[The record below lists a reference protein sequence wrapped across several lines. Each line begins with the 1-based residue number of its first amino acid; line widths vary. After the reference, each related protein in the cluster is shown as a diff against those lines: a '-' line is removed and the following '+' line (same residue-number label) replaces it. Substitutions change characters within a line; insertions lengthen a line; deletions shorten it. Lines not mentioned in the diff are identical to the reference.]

1 MTLSWIDITNFMII
15 STAFAISIL
24 GLMAV
29 LRVHHIG
36 DWERRFLTIFFG
48 FLIAY
53 SVSAFSVQIS
63 LTVRDARLEPFS
75 ALALFLESLF
85 SSLLMPM
92 LCIYLLHLCQ
102 EPVRC
107 ALFYVVSALWS
118 LYLALLIFT
127 QFSKDIYYF
136 EENVYHRGPLYPVLL
151 IPPILLLLTALG
163 GLIRRRAKL
172 SDRQRIS
179 LFVYI
184 SIPMIAMLIQ
194 AVSYGIRFIVLG
206 TAIATIFLFFEIFN
220 DQVEQTIR
228 QEQAL
233 NEKQFHVRTLQMRP
247 HFIYNTLSNIYYLC
261 DQDPSAAKDLIDNF
275 LTYLRKNFSAMDTL
289 NMLPFTDELEH
300 VRAYLAVVQARFG
313 DMLRVA
319 YDIDYDRFY
328 LPPLT
333 LEPIVE
339 NAVKHNLDNDSPP
352 LDICI
357 RTKQLENGS
366 MVIVENSGED
376 FSISEEALANISKD
390 TSTPHIG
397 IANVRERLLAMCGGT
412 LTIGPRP
419 EGGTIVTITLP
430 DQSPASSS
438 SPS

>member
-172 SDRQRIS
+172 SDWVKLADRLVPHVAI
-179 LFVYI
+179 V
-184 SIPMIAMLIQ
+184 IAGMLVVFFLIDRVNK
-194 AVSYGIRFIVLG
+194 AMNFIDNGLTKG
-206 TAIATIFLFFEIFN
+206 LLL
-220 DQVEQTIR
+220 TIR